1 MLLWSN
7 IPMALEA
14 VAWTGLTYKTLNLKP
29 DFILIALS
37 FAFTWVFYTLD
48 RLDISEADWANNPER
63 SAWYASKPI
72 LKKLIWI
79 VSIFIAI
86 VLPFRLHIL
95 LPALIGIIPC
105 LLYTTEFKIGTNT
118 YTLKSLPVMKVVL
131 VAFLW
136 MLLTVLFPVFSTESS
151 LPSTI
156 IITHLSMM
164 IACFIML
171 QIHTNDLRDIEG
183 DAHAR
188 IQSFAVLLGDKWARL
203 FGLTLIGIGI
213 YFGWHL
219 FNTSNLLIF
228 SSLLTFRTLFYSK
241 AWDIYWQ
248 ALITSQGVLAYFI
261 L

>member
-1 MLLWSN
+1 
-7 IPMALEA
+7 MALEA

-48 RLDISEADWANNPER
+48 RLDISQADWANNPER
-63 SAWYASKPI
+63 SAWYKASQSI
-72 LKKLIWI
+72 LKILIWI
-79 VSIFIAI
+79 VSILIAI
-86 VLPFRLHIL
+86 ALPFRLHIL

-105 LLYTTEFKIGTNT
+105 LLYTTEFKIGSRSF
-118 YTLKSLPVMKVVL
+118 TLKSLPVMKVVL

-136 MLLTVLFPVFSTESS
+136 VLLTVLFPVFSTETS

-156 IITHLSMM
+156 IITYFSMM

-171 QIHTNDLRDIEG
+171 QIHTNDLRDIKG
-183 DAHAR
+183 DAYAH

-203 FGLTLIGIGI
+203 FSLALIGLAI
-213 YFGWHL
+213 YFGWHI

-228 SSLLTFRTLFYSK
+228 SALLAIRTIFYSK
-241 AWDIYWQ
+241 SKDIYWQ

>member
-1 MLLWSN
+1 
-7 IPMALEA
+7 MALEA

-48 RLDISEADWANNPER
+48 RLNISQADWTNNPER
-63 SAWYASKPI
+63 SAWYASQPF

-79 VSIFIAI
+79 VSILVTI
-86 VLPFRLHIL
+86 VLPFRLHIF
-95 LPALIGIIPC
+95 LPVLIGIIPC
-105 LLYTTEFKIGTNT
+105 LLYTTEFKIGSKS
-118 YTLKSLPVMKVVL
+118 YTLKSLPVMKVIL

-136 MLLTVLFPVFSTESS
+136 VLLTVLFPVFSTDSILPPSS
-151 LPSTI
+151 I
-156 IITHLSMM
+156 IFNLGMM

-171 QIHTNDLRDIEG
+171 QIHTNDVRDIKG
-183 DAHAR
+183 DTHAQ
-188 IQSFAVLLGDKWARL
+188 IKSFAVLLGDKTARL
-203 FGLTLIGIGI
+203 FGLALIGLGI

-228 SSLLTFRTLFYSK
+228 STFLALRTVFYTK
-241 AWDIYWQ
+241 AEDIYWQ

-261 L
+261 LYFIGNG

>member
-1 MLLWSN
+1 
-7 IPMALEA
+7 MALEA

-29 DFILIALS
+29 DFIPIALS

-48 RLDISEADWANNPER
+48 RLDISQADWANNPER
-63 SAWYASKPI
+63 SAWYKAAQPI
-72 LKKLIWI
+72 LKILIWI
-79 VSIFIAI
+79 VSILIAI
-86 VLPFRLHIL
+86 ALPFRLHIL

-105 LLYTTEFKIGTNT
+105 LLYTTEFKIGSHSF
-118 YTLKSLPVMKVVL
+118 TLKSLPVMKVVL

-136 MLLTVLFPVFSTESS
+136 VLLTVLFPVFSNNSILSPTPIIVNLS
-151 LPSTI
+151 L
-156 IITHLSMM
+156 M

-183 DAHAR
+183 DAHAH
-188 IQSFAVLLGDKWARL
+188 IQSFAVLLGDKRARL
-203 FGLTLIGIGI
+203 FGLALIGLGV

-228 SSLLTFRTLFYSK
+228 SDLLAIRTVSYK
-241 AWDIYWQ
+241 KDWDIYWQ

>member
-1 MLLWSN
+1 
-7 IPMALEA
+7 MALEA

-63 SAWYASKPI
+63 SAWYKASQPI
-72 LKKLIWI
+72 LKILIWI
-79 VSIFIAI
+79 VSILIAI
-86 VLPFRLHIL
+86 ALPFRLHIL

-105 LLYTTEFKIGTNT
+105 LLYTTEFKIGTRSF
-118 YTLKSLPVMKVVL
+118 TLKSLPVMKVVL

-136 MLLTVLFPVFSTESS
+136 VLLTVLFPVFSTNSI
-151 LPSTI
+151 LPPTAI
-156 IITHLSMM
+156 IINLSMM

-183 DAHAR
+183 DAHAH
-188 IQSFAVLLGDKWARL
+188 IKSFAVLLGDKRARL
-203 FGLTLIGIGI
+203 FGLALIGSGI

-228 SSLLTFRTLFYSK
+228 SALLIFRTVFYSK
-241 AWDIYWQ
+241 RWDIYWQ